1 MSLAPVLYDFEIDYS
16 DTDREI
22 STPLRL
28 RTARHPSEALE
39 RVWLRVLAYCW
50 KYEERLVFG
59 PGLSDTEAPDL
70 LATDLT
76 GQITRWIRVGKISAE
91 KLQRAID
98 RNPDAKVTVLF
109 EAELRLEQL
118 LAEAR
123 DGGFSRIGRAEL
135 AVIDPDLITSLA
147 EADVRRQ
154 KLQITLVGDRFYVT
168 QGDNTVEG
176 GLTFAPS
183 G

>member
-1 MSLAPVLYDFEIDYS
+1 MSLTPVLYDFEIDYS

-22 STPLRL
+22 STHLRV

-39 RVWLRVLAYCW
+39 RLWLRVLAYCW
-50 KYEERLVFG
+50 KYEERLTFG

-76 GQITRWIRVGKISAE
+76 GQLTRWIRVGKTSAE
-91 KLQRAID
+91 KLQRVID
-98 RNPDAKVTVLF
+98 RNPSAKVTVLF
-109 EAELRLEQL
+109 ESALRLEQL

-123 DGGFSRIGRAEL
+123 EGGFSRIARAEL
-135 AVIDPDLITSLA
+135 AVVDPDLVAALS
-147 EADVRRQ
+147 ESDVRRQ

-176 GLTFAPS
+176 GLTFPPS
-183 G
+183 S